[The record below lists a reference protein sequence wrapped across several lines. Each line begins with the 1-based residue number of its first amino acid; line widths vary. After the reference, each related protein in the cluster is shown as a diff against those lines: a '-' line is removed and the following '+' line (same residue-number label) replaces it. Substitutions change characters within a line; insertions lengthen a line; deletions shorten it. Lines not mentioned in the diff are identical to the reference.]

1 MNRPWHIALVF
12 ALCLAVVFAA
22 MGWITVRALEADRER
37 STMQTEQAL
46 GENTRQALGRMEQT
60 LATLVVRETARPYFW
75 YRSFYVPERA
85 YTRMFNPVAKGDV
98 LVPSP
103 LLVFSSPEVLLHFQ
117 IGPDGKMTSPQAPT
131 GNERDMAESAYVTP
145 AQIDASAALLA
156 ELQNAVDPAALLA
169 ALPAKPFKA
178 VDAAFSGNTVAQS
191 TSRASRDVQQKYSKS
206 EQMWRNRR
214 NDEQMAQV
222 QLSDNRAWQ
231 VLSDVHPGEPKP
243 IWLGDNLLFAR
254 RVTVGNSTYVQ
265 GAWLNWPHIRD
276 ELLSETRDLLPHAKL
291 QPVRKP
297 ANADDDARVLAQLPI
312 RLLPGTLDADQPN
325 GLSPYELSII
335 GGWGSVL
342 LAALAAGL
350 LLRGMIVLSERRA
363 SFVSSVT
370 HELRTPLT
378 TFRMYTEM
386 LSRNMVPD
394 PDKRQRYLDTL
405 QSESERLSH
414 LVENV
419 LSYARLERN
428 RSGGHIETVSV
439 AELLSRTTER
449 LGSRAE
455 QAEMEL
461 RIDDTGEELAA
472 EVRADVS
479 AVEQILFN
487 LVDNACKYAATAT
500 DRTIHIDAGRKGRL
514 VAIRVCDHG
523 PGISSGDARRL
534 FRPFCKSAHDAANSA
549 PGVGLGL
556 TLSRRLARDMGGDL
570 RCDAGR
576 DDGACFVLTLPAA

>member
-1 MNRPWHIALVF
+1 MNRPWHTWLVF

-22 MGWITVRALEADRER
+22 MGWITARALEADRER
-37 STMQTEQAL
+37 SAMQIEQAL
-46 GENTRQALGRMEQT
+46 DENTRQALGRMEQT

-85 YTRMFNPVAKGDV
+85 YTRMLNPVAKGDV

-117 IGPDGKMTSPQAPT
+117 IGPEGKITSPQAPT
-131 GNERDMAESAYVTP
+131 GNERDMAESAYVAP
-145 AQIDASAALLA
+145 AQIDAAAALLTK
-156 ELQNAVDPAALLA
+156 LQNTVDPAALLA
-169 ALPAKPFKA
+169 ALPSEPIKLVETRFT
-178 VDAAFSGNTVAQS
+178 GNMAAQS
-191 TSRASRDVQQKYSKS
+191 TSRANRKVQQEYNKS

-214 NDEQMAQV
+214 NDMQMAQV
-222 QLSDNRAWQ
+222 QSSDNDPWQ
-231 VLSDVHPGEPKP
+231 VLSDVQSGKP
-243 IWLGDNLLFAR
+243 AAIWLGDNLFFAR
-254 RVTVGNSTYVQ
+254 RVTVSGSTYVQ
-265 GAWLNWPHIRD
+265 GAWLNWSQIRD
-276 ELLSETRDLLPHAKL
+276 ELLSETRDLLPHTKL

-297 ANADDDARVLAQLPI
+297 AEADDDARVLAQLPI
-312 RLLPGTLDADQPN
+312 RLLPGTLDADQPG

-335 GGWGSVL
+335 GGWGSVIV
-342 LAALAAGL
+342 AALAAGL
-350 LLRGMIVLSERRA
+350 LLRGMIVLGERRA

-394 PDKRQRYLDTL
+394 PAKRQRYLDTL
-405 QSESERLSH
+405 QGESERLSH

-428 RSGGHIETVSV
+428 RSGGHIETVSI

-455 QAEMEL
+455 QAEMDL
-461 RIDDTGEELAA
+461 RIDDTGAELAT

-500 DRTIHIDAGRKGRL
+500 DRTIHIDAHRKGRR

-523 PGISSGDARRL
+523 PGISSGSARQL
-534 FRPFCKSAHDAANSA
+534 FRPFCKSAHDAANGA

-576 DDGACFVLTLPAA
+576 GDGACFVLTLPTA